1 MRVGVQYLVFYICEN
16 NTHEEEGV
24 STVWAI
30 RRKKGHGHGHG
41 DMKWT
46 CRMRQ
51 IGTKRSQY
59 S

>member
-30 RRKKGHGHGHG
+30 RRKK
-41 DMKWT
+41 DMD
-46 CRMRQ
+46 MDM
-51 IGTKRSQY
+51 GT
-59 S
+59 

>member
-1 MRVGVQYLVFYICEN
+1 MRGIN
-16 NTHEEEGV
+16 SMGNKKEE
-24 STVWAI
+24 
-30 RRKKGHGHGHG
+30 RHGHGHG